1 MLERDPR
8 IHLYYTNNVE
18 ELHKAD
24 IIVVP
29 GTKSTLDDL
38 AELRRNGAA
47 QAIVRAHRE
56 GATVVGICGGYQI
69 LGREVCDPDGV
80 EGSIERLPGLGLL
93 PVSTVMTGEKITCQ
107 TTFRLVGDETPCH
120 GYEIHMGRTERLD
133 GALPLARTEAGKDEG
148 CVAERTMGT
157 YLHGILDNS
166 AFIERL
172 LAPFAEKLDARP
184 FDYKAFKEEQ
194 YDRLA
199 DHVRRHVEMEAVYK
213 LLQR

>member
-1 MLERDPR
+1 
-8 IHLYYTNNVE
+8 
-18 ELHKAD
+18 
-24 IIVVP
+24 
-29 GTKSTLDDL
+29 
-38 AELRRNGAA
+38 
-47 QAIVRAHRE
+47 
-56 GATVVGICGGYQI
+56 
-69 LGREVCDPDGV
+69 
-80 EGSIERLPGLGLL
+80 
-93 PVSTVMTGEKITCQ
+93 
-107 TTFRLVGDETPCH
+107 
-120 GYEIHMGRTERLD
+120 
-133 GALPLARTEAGKDEG
+133 
-148 CVAERTMGT
+148 MGT